1 MGAKASSIEDAAH
14 HCAASARGTRKS
26 FAKAR
31 PTCKPR
37 AVAWLARLWAWLLA
51 PPPGARLPS
60 SLDDEPERGASDE
73 PVVMPIEESIDLH
86 HYAPRDIPSVVEEYL
101 LEARKKGYVEVRII
115 HGRGKGVQ
123 RTRVQKQLERH
134 PAVASF
140 RSDGLG
146 STLATLHPP
155 KRHAT
160 RREGR

>member
-1 MGAKASSIEDAAH
+1 MGVHASSIGRVLHQRAGWPHGGRKAF
-14 HCAASARGTRKS
+14 AR
-26 FAKAR
+26 AVA
-31 PTCKPR
+31 TCKPR
-37 AVAWLARLWAWLLA
+37 VVGWLARLWVWLLA

-60 SLDDEPERGASDE
+60 SLDDEPEAGSSDQ

-155 KRHAT
+155 KRRAAKSKE
-160 RREGR
+160 R